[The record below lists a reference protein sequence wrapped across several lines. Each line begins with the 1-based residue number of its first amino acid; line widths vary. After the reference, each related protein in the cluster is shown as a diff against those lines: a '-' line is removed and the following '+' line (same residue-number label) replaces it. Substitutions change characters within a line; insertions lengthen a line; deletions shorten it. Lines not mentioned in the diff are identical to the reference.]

1 MGVGLHNNKNVEE
14 YLMHFCVVLGS
25 RQENTSYVS
34 ESQLREVIKGIGG
47 DQMSR
52 FVVECIDIPE
62 PTYTQ
67 IWSENGIVYE
77 TLMQCIIIWRNK
89 IECQGQDA
97 AEKLQLVQ
105 QDILGKYSAPLPI
118 EPIPETQNQPNA
130 NSKKI
135 V

>member
-1 MGVGLHNNKNVEE
+1 MKNT
-14 YLMHFCVVLGS
+14 LCIWVVLGNQRES
-25 RQENTSYVS
+25 TSYVS
-34 ESQLREVIKGIGG
+34 ESKLSDVIKGIRG

-52 FVVECIDIPE
+52 FVVECLKISE

-67 IWSENGIVYE
+67 ILKSEHGSVYE

-105 QDILGKYSAPLPI
+105 QDILGKYSKPLPTATT
-118 EPIPETQNQPNA
+118 PETPDQPNA
-130 NSKKI
+130 NSKKSI
-135 V
+135 